1 MRQNNLDT
9 LQILVAQKVLS
20 SGMADKM
27 AASGLKFL
35 HLELVFQRG
44 GVAGLKDLCTEK
56 FGGKCR
62 VTADK
67 RILSALGS
75 YFENRQPSAS

>member
-1 MRQNNLDT
+1 
-9 LQILVAQKVLS
+9 
-20 SGMADKM
+20 MADKM

-35 HLELVFQRG
+35 HLELAFQRG

-67 RILSALGS
+67 RILSELGAQMLSALS
-75 YFENRQPSAS
+75 IYIFKNLRENSV

>member
-1 MRQNNLDT
+1 MRKNY
-9 LQILVAQKVLS
+9 K
-20 SGMADKM
+20 
-27 AASGLKFL
+27 KFISTCY
-35 HLELVFQRG
+35 FIIITKYQRG

-67 RILSALGS
+67 RILSVLGAQMLSALS
-75 YFENRQPSAS
+75 IYIFKNLRENSV

>member
-1 MRQNNLDT
+1 MRKNY
-9 LQILVAQKVLS
+9 K
-20 SGMADKM
+20 
-27 AASGLKFL
+27 KFISTCY
-35 HLELVFQRG
+35 FIRITKYQRG

-75 YFENRQPSAS
+75 YFENKQPSVS